1 MRRRRRPPGD
11 FVADLNEGRLD
22 LPRSRSRFVAFGVA
36 GALLL
41 SLLGGRLFQVQ
52 VLNGSFYAERAAAAR
67 TVKVPIPAPRGLV
80 FDRTGRPLVV
90 NTPSWAVKVRP
101 ADLVPAKRDA
111 VLERVAQLTG
121 TPADQLAA
129 RLTAFR
135 GAPFDLVPIAHGI
148 SRGAALLLSE
158 EHERLPGVV
167 VEVEPIRE
175 YLDQTGAVGGSLL
188 AHVLGYTGPV
198 SAAQLPDLQPRGYLH
213 DDVIGKDGIERSF
226 ETELRGTYG
235 SQLVERDAS
244 GREGKVLQTLAQP
257 RAGKNL
263 QLTIDAGMQRMATDA
278 LTWGMKAAGVS
289 QGVTIVMNPQTGEIL
304 AMVSLPTYDNNKF
317 AGGISSKDFSIYL
330 DDPDKPLR
338 NHAISDIYPPG
349 STYKLVTALSAL
361 EEGVTDSTRLW
372 PTYGCYQIPNAP
384 AGDCLFD
391 WNKAGFGPLNLVD
404 AFALSSDT
412 FFYQMAI
419 KVGIDPLA
427 TWAHHLGF
435 GEPSGIRLPG
445 EAAGTVASTRWAQEQ
460 GRSGVFTGEVAQAG
474 IGQNVIAVTPM
485 QLLNAYAALANG
497 GNLMRPMIV
506 RGETDR
512 SGKLTR
518 PYAPERLATVDAN
531 PAHLRTLRIAAREVI
546 TSGHAYNISELKL
559 PGTLSGKTGTAEFGQ
574 PKPDGS
580 LPFHS
585 WFVAYLPSSP
595 GASDAQLA
603 VLTFSY
609 AAIVPGNVSTEV
621 VKYFLQ
627 KYFKLK
633 QDLRLDPKNFSL
645 VAAN

>member
-1 MRRRRRPPGD
+1 M
-11 FVADLNEGRLD
+11 ADLNEGRRD
-22 LPRSRSRFVAFGVA
+22 LTRSRARFVAFGIA
-36 GALLL
+36 AALLL
-41 SLLGGRLFQVQ
+41 TLLGGRLFQVQ

-67 TVKVPIPAPRGLV
+67 TVQVPIPGPRGLV
-80 FDRTGRPLVV
+80 FDRAGRPLAV
-90 NTPSWAVKVRP
+90 NTPSWAIKVRP
-101 ADLVPAKRDA
+101 ADLPPTRRRA
-111 VLERVAQLTG
+111 VLGRVAELTG
-121 TPADQLAA
+121 SSTDELAA
-129 RLTAFR
+129 RLAAFR
-135 GAPFDLVPIAHGI
+135 GTPFDLVPIAHGI
-148 SRGAALLLSE
+148 SRDTALLICDELE
-158 EHERLPGVV
+158 QLPGVV

-175 YLDQTGAVGGSLL
+175 YLDETGKIGGALL

-198 SAAQLPDLQPRGYLH
+198 SAAQLSELQPRGYLH
-213 DDVIGKDGIERSF
+213 DDVIGTDGIERSF

-235 SQLVERDAS
+235 SELVERDAS
-244 GREGKVLQTLAQP
+244 GRQLKVLETTARPQ
-257 RAGKNL
+257 AGKNL
-263 QLTIDAGMQRMATDA
+263 QLTIDAGVQRMATDA

-304 AMVSLPTYDNNKF
+304 AMVSLPTYDNNTF
-317 AGGISSKDFSIYL
+317 ARGISTHDFDAYL
-330 DDPDKPLR
+330 KNPDKPLR
-338 NHAISDIYPPG
+338 NHAIADIYPPG

-372 PTYGCYQIPNAP
+372 PTYGCYQIPDAP
-384 AGDCLFD
+384 AGDCLAD
-391 WNKAGFGPLNLVD
+391 WNKAGFGPVNLVD

-427 TWAHHLGF
+427 AWASQLGF
-435 GEPSGIRLPG
+435 GKPSGIRLPG
-445 EAAGTVASTRWAQEQ
+445 EAAGTVASTRWAQAQ
-460 GRSGVFTGEVAQAG
+460 GRTGVFTGEVAQAG
-474 IGQNVIAVTPM
+474 IGQNVIAVTPL

-497 GNLMRPMIV
+497 GTLMRPMIV

-512 SGKLTR
+512 TGKLTR
-518 PYAPERLATVDAN
+518 PYAPEALATVAAQPEN
-531 PAHLRTLRIAAREVI
+531 LRTLRIAAREVI

-559 PGTLSGKTGTAEFGQ
+559 PGTLAGKTGTAEFGQ

-595 GASDAQLA
+595 GAADAKLA
-603 VLTFSY
+603 VITFSY
-609 AAIVPGNVSTEV
+609 AALVPGNVSAEV

-633 QDLRLDPKNFSL
+633 QDLRLDPRNFSL